1 MKRVLLLF
9 MVGFLQMQAQQTA
22 PGFFFVKTIGPLAF
36 LKYGLGEDRLGGAKQ
51 GFLDS
56 NILLKVV
63 DSNGI
68 SYRVQLSRNHSAW
81 IEKQYTVRIPG
92 KQPAPY
98 HLTGSMRLRGARPFD
113 TLSISVDERLPYR
126 TQQQINPSRIVLDIY
141 GATSNTNWITQL
153 QTAKEVKNV
162 YYEQVEDDLLRVYI
176 DLKHAQHWGH
186 TVYYDSLG
194 RLQVLIKQQ
203 PPVLDIKKLRIAIDA
218 GHGGDNLGAS
228 GLRSKALEKDY
239 TLKIAKQV
247 QARLKKAG
255 VYQLFMTR
263 STDTTLEM
271 PQRIQLLKYYQP
283 DILVSIHLNS
293 AGSDAVRG
301 TSTYYRYIGF
311 RPLSV
316 AILKQMET
324 LGLKEYGNVGNFNFS
339 LNGPTAY
346 PNCLVEVA
354 FLSNAEDEKR
364 ILDPKF
370 HAAVANKIYLGIRD
384 WLAQLNK

>member
-1 MKRVLLLF
+1 MKPVLLLLL
-9 MVGFLQMQAQQTA
+9 VGFLQSQAQESA
-22 PGFFFVKTIGPLAF
+22 RSFFFVKTTGPLAF

-81 IEKQYTVRIPG
+81 IEKQYTIPLPG

-98 HLTGSMRLRGARPFD
+98 HLTGSMKLQGADPFD
-113 TLSISVDERLPYR
+113 NLSISVDERLPYQ

-162 YYEQVEDDLLRVYI
+162 YYEQVEDDLFRVYI
-176 DLKHAQHWGH
+176 DLKHPQHWGH
-186 TVYYDSLG
+186 SVCYDSLG
-194 RLQVLIKQQ
+194 RLQVQIKQQ
-203 PPVLDIKKLRIAIDA
+203 PAVLDIKKLRIAIDA

-228 GLRSKALEKDY
+228 GLRSKVLEKDY

-263 STDTTLEM
+263 SIDTTLEM
-271 PQRIQLLKYYQP
+271 PERIQLLKYYQP

-293 AGSDAVRG
+293 AGSDTVRG